1 MYCKNC
7 GARLNDGAKTCET
20 CGFTRGNGLSYC
32 PACGKKAEKGDETCR
47 YCGTT
52 IFDMYR
58 EQGKSRSLAGWL
70 AVFFGFLGI
79 HNYYLGY
86 FKKGLMQMILCLLV
100 SILSLGYALPI
111 VWLWGFIDGFRI
123 LRGYVRVDAKGRF
136 LRN

>member
-7 GARLNDGAKTCET
+7 GARLEGEGKTCEA

-47 YCGTT
+47 YCGAT
-52 IFDMYR
+52 IFSMYS
-58 EQGKSRSLAGWL
+58 ENGKSRSLAGWL
-70 AVFFGFLGI
+70 GVFLGCLGI

-86 FKKGLMQMILCLLV
+86 FKKGLIQMILCLLV
-100 SILSLGYALPI
+100 SILSFGYALPL

-136 LRN
+136 LKD